1 MLTQVHGSNLQT
13 NLLNYNNRKLT
24 TMSLRKEYI
33 KINKVNYQQQ
43 DIEHQ
48 KNSIIRKFQLNFNLK
63 IMSFI

>member
-48 KNSIIRKFQLNFNLK
+48 KNSIIRKFQLNFNL
-63 IMSFI
+63 

>member
-48 KNSIIRKFQLNFNLK
+48 KNSIIRKFQLNFN
-63 IMSFI
+63 